1 MKRTLTLLILAMVLF
16 PQASC
21 DKGKTGTGADVS
33 AWKGLIINE
42 ISAHDQTQDAETWI
56 ELLNTGSGEIDLNGL
71 GLYITDEYFKNQ
83 SIWQAAEGQKLGA
96 GERLV
101 LSTKD
106 EALRTGI
113 SSAAEFV
120 LKLGI
125 KDTAVDEFDRD
136 KSLEKSAP
144 AYARG
149 SYQRIPDGSGTWKNI
164 TYASRGKE
172 NYIFNF
178 KDFKSNAVWCWSSH
192 IPDMMDN
199 DAANLRNM
207 KKLGYDHVLL
217 NFAAFN
223 PYNLNNTLP
232 FLDKCDELGIQVHAW
247 IQCFYNNGGWVSP
260 VDDENKCYREDLY
273 EKIRNDAKHY
283 IEDFGVKGLHLDYIR
298 FGGTASKH
306 NVSADVNSIGAVNRC
321 CRELRE
327 LCDSFGEGLVTSA
340 ALMPEPNTEYAYGQS
355 PSQMGKYIHILMPML
370 YRYSYGWGDARCKS
384 LTNWFADNAG
394 DAELWAGITTY
405 TGNDSG
411 GVTGMSAEAMRKDID
426 IFMDSKAK
434 GLVLFRYGLG
444 TFPDVN
450 DINNN

>member
-1 MKRTLTLLILAMVLF
+1 MKRTLIPLLLALVLF
-16 PQASC
+16 PQSSC
-21 DKGKTGTGADVS
+21 DKGNDGNQTDISK
-33 AWKGLIINE
+33 WNGLLINE
-42 ISAHDQTQDAETWI
+42 IAANDQADAETWVEI
-56 ELLNTGSGEIDLNGL
+56 LNSGSAAIDLTGL

-83 SIWQAAEGQKLGA
+83 SIWQAAEGQKLEA
-96 GERLV
+96 GDRLV
-101 LSTKD
+101 LSTAD
-106 EALRTGI
+106 ESLRTGI
-113 SSAAEFV
+113 SSAAQFV
-120 LKLGI
+120 LKLGV
-125 KDTAVDEFDRD
+125 KDTSLDEFDRD
-136 KSLEKSAP
+136 KTFAAP
-144 AYARG
+144 SYARG
-149 SYQRIPDGSGTWKNI
+149 SYQRVPDGSETWKNL
-164 TYASRGKE
+164 TYDSRGKE
-172 NYIFNF
+172 NYIFDI

-199 DAANLRNM
+199 DAAKLKNM
-207 KKLGYDHVLL
+207 KKLGYDHILL

-232 FLDKCDELGIQVHAW
+232 FLDKCDELEIQVHAW
-247 IQCFYNNGGWVSP
+247 LQCFYQNGGWISP
-260 VDDENKCYREDLY
+260 VDDDNKCYREDVY
-273 EKIRNDAKHY
+273 ERIRSDARNY
-283 IEDFGVKGLHLDYIR
+283 IENFGVKGLHLDYIR

-306 NVSADVNSIGAVNRC
+306 NVSAEVNSIGAVNRC

-340 ALMPEPNTEYAYGQS
+340 ALMPEPNTEYAYAQS

-370 YRYSYGWGDARCKS
+370 YRYSYGWSNARCKE
-384 LTNWFADNAG
+384 LTNWFVNNG
-394 DAELWAGITTY
+394 GGAEVWAGITTY